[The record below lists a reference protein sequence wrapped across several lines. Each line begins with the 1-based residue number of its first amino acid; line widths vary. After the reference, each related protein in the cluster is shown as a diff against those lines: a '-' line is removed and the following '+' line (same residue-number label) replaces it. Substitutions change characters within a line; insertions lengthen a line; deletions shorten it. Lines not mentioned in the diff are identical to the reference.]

1 MHASGPSIYKKE
13 KDVSM
18 KNKQQDELNRKPHTT
33 TGYIYIL
40 PNQDESRIPAFWT
53 LHSEGCMHG

>member
-1 MHASGPSIYKKE
+1 
-13 KDVSM
+13 VSM